1 MIALEPEMTFWAKSG
16 PSIEPTQ
23 GSPLGAIQYLE
34 VADATLK
41 GKRINAKLVSTG
53 YDWMRI
59 SDDGY
64 WRPEVRA
71 QFRTDDGAVILMQY
85 SGLVKHTESLMALAS
100 ADRMTDCSSHYMRMI
115 FSFNTGAEKYLWL
128 NTSLFIAAA
137 ARVGAGQVEYEIY
150 RVT

>member
-1 MIALEPEMTFWAKSG
+1 MIALEPEMIFWAQSG
-16 PSIEPTQ
+16 PAIEPTR
-23 GSPLGAIQYLE
+23 GSPVGAIQYLE
-34 VADATLK
+34 VANATLK
-41 GKRINAKLVSTG
+41 GRRIDAKLVSKG

-100 ADRMTDCSSHYMRMI
+100 ADRMADCTSHYMRMV
-115 FSFNTGAEKYLWL
+115 FSFVTGVEKYRWL
-128 NTSLFIAAA
+128 NTSLFVAAA

-150 RVT
+150 RIT